1 MQLQRHGPT
10 RRLMKIRKL
19 GDVGVVPVSQSQ
31 NCESTL
37 TTVQSIGF
45 GAAAYAETLQHLPA
59 RHYPSTKGS

>member
-1 MQLQRHGPT
+1 
-10 RRLMKIRKL
+10 MKIRKL
-19 GDVGVVPVSQSQ
+19 GHVGVVPVSQSQ